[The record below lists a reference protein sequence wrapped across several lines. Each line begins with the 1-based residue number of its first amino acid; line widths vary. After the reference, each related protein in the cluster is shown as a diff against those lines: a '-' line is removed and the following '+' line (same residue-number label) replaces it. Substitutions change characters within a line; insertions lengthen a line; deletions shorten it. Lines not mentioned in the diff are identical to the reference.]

1 MSRKPSGSTRMPPRK
16 NLHLVSSQALSRW
29 TITTFTMHLRCLD
42 GMSSTWLY
50 FVEYAILDASL
61 FSKMKHS
68 LSLRPVNLLSLALFT
83 QGWLDLDTIKAL
95 TLSSTKRR
103 IIVLIASLW
112 TFGVGIMF
120 FVLMIFALS
129 SGDSIFGLLY

>member
-1 MSRKPSGSTRMPPRK
+1 
-16 NLHLVSSQALSRW
+16 
-29 TITTFTMHLRCLD
+29 MHLRCLD

-68 LSLRPVNLLSLALFT
+68 LSLKPVNLLSLALFT